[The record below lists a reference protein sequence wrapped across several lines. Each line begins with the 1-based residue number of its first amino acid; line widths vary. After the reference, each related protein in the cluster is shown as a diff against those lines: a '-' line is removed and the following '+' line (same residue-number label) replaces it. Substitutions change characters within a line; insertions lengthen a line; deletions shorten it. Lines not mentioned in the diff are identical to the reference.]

1 MSLHSLSAFGGD
13 FFVAPNPIDFDK
25 VFAAFGN
32 LAETGNFV
40 VLSTV
45 CVILGLYVIALV
57 FARKEDKQ
65 DELRVS
71 TKSIFLTEI
80 KQWCTSWQN
89 SRGVDRDELKKGNVK
104 SEVQRTQN
112 LTVNCK

>member
-1 MSLHSLSAFGGD
+1 M
-13 FFVAPNPIDFDK
+13 APNPIDFDK

-45 CVILGLYVIALV
+45 FVILGLYVLGLV
-57 FARKEDKQ
+57 LARREDKR

-71 TKSIFLTEI
+71 VLILYFYQS
-80 KQWCTSWQN
+80 
-89 SRGVDRDELKKGNVK
+89 
-104 SEVQRTQN
+104 
-112 LTVNCK
+112 

>member
-1 MSLHSLSAFGGD
+1 M
-13 FFVAPNPIDFDK
+13 APNPIDFDK

-57 FARKEDKQ
+57 FARREDKQ

-71 TKSIFLTEI
+71 MKSMFLMEI
-80 KQWCTSWQN
+80 NSGAPRCRVQGAWTSTN
-89 SRGVDRDELKKGNVK
+89 SKKDTLRAK
-104 SEVQRTQN
+104 YSAH
-112 LTVNCK
+112 KI

>member
-1 MSLHSLSAFGGD
+1 M
-13 FFVAPNPIDFDK
+13 APNPIDFDK

-45 CVILGLYVIALV
+45 CVILGLYVIGLV
-57 FARKEDKQ
+57 LAKREDKR

-71 TKSIFLTEI
+71 TSEIAPLAEVFSVICYTYLNKSFF
-80 KQWCTSWQN
+80 K
-89 SRGVDRDELKKGNVK
+89 
-104 SEVQRTQN
+104 
-112 LTVNCK
+112 